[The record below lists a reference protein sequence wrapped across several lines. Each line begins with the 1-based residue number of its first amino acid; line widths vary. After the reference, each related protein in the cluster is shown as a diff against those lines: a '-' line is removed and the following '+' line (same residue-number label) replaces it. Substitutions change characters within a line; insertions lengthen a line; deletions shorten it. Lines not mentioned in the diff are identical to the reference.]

1 MSEEAMPDWLRQ
13 ARSLIGKRYGRV
25 RAWDPVNVPMARQW
39 AEIMGVTNPVYS
51 DASRAQALHG
61 RAVVPPAMLQV
72 WCMEGPVMN
81 HYAPGSTDE
90 NPYEV
95 LKMMEAQGYGSVVAV
110 NSELSFD
117 RYLSPDEQVYY
128 VTDLQD
134 IGPEKTTALG
144 TGFFVTL
151 IMTYYVEATVGDP
164 DESQDERVG
173 QLLFRVFKFKPAAP
187 PSKSVDSAASGVQL
201 PKVPAPGIS
210 DDTRFFWDG
219 ASRGQL
225 MVQRCTSC
233 QTLRHPPGPA
243 CPQCHSLEW
252 DTLEASGKGTLYSYV
267 VMHYPEVPPFS
278 YPNPIGL
285 IELEEGTR
293 LIAGLKGFDAQQH
306 PIGTPVLVQF
316 ETVETTQGPMTFP
329 YFTPTPPVG
338 A

>member
-13 ARSLIGKRYGRV
+13 ARALIGKRYGRV
-25 RAWDPVNVPMARQW
+25 RAWDPVNQPMARQW
-39 AEIMGVTNPVYS
+39 SELMGVQNPVYS
-51 DASRAQALHG
+51 QPDLAQARFG
-61 RAVVPPAMLQV
+61 RPVVPPAMLQV
-72 WCMEGPVMN
+72 WCMEGPVLN

-110 NSELSFD
+110 NSELTFD
-117 RYLSPDEQVYY
+117 RYLSPGEQVYY

-144 TGFFVTL
+144 VGFFVTL
-151 IMTYYVEATVGDP
+151 IMTYFVETVVGAP
-164 DESQDERVG
+164 DESRDERVG
-173 QLLFRVFKFKPAAP
+173 QLLFRVFKFKPASP
-187 PSKSVDSAASGVQL
+187 PPKASDASGAGVQL

-219 ASRGQL
+219 AAQGRL
-225 MVQRCTSC
+225 LVQRCKQC
-233 QTLRHPPGPA
+233 NTLRHPPGPA
-243 CPQCHSLEW
+243 CPECHSLEW
-252 DTLEASGKGTLYSYV
+252 DSLQASGRGTLYSYV
-267 VMHYPEVPPFS
+267 VMHYPEVPPFA

-293 LIAGLKGFDAQQH
+293 LIAGLKGFDPQKH
-306 PIGTPVLVQF
+306 PIGTPVQVQF
-316 ETVETTQGPMTFP
+316 ETVETTQGPMVFP
-329 YFTPTPPVG
+329 YFSPTSAAG

>member
-25 RAWDPVNVPMARQW
+25 RAWDPVNGPMARQW
-39 AEIMGVTNPVYS
+39 SEIMGVSNPVYA
-51 DASRAQALHG
+51 DAQRAQAVHG
-61 RAVVPPAMLQV
+61 RPVVPPAMLQV

-95 LKMMEAQGYGSVVAV
+95 LKMMESQGYGSVVAV
-110 NSELSFD
+110 NSELTFD
-117 RYLSPDEQVYY
+117 RYLSPGEQVYY

-144 TGFFVTL
+144 VGFFVTL
-151 IMTYYVEATVGDP
+151 IMTYYVEAQVGQP
-164 DESQDERVG
+164 NESRDERVG

-187 PSKSVDSAASGVQL
+187 PSKAADSTSAGLQL
-201 PKVPAPGIS
+201 PKVPAPGVS
-210 DDTRFFWDG
+210 DDTRFFWEG
-219 ASRGQL
+219 ASRGKL
-225 MVQRCTSC
+225 MIQRCQSC
-233 QTLRHPPGPA
+233 QSLRHPPGPS
-243 CPQCHSLEW
+243 CPQCHSLDW
-252 DTLEASGKGTLYSYV
+252 DTLEASGRGSLYSYV
-267 VMHYPEVPPFS
+267 VMHYPEVPPFH

-285 IELEEGTR
+285 VELEEGTR
-293 LIAGLKGFDAQQH
+293 LIAGLKGFDPQEH
-306 PIGTPVLVQF
+306 PIGTPVQVVF

-329 YFTPTPPVG
+329 FFTPNPSAG